1 MSLSL
6 YSINLISQFC
16 FFCCS
21 KPPEDLQPKRSGN
34 ERRSPRKQRLNP
46 LSVLNSHNPSKFSQ
60 YQRMLNPCS
69 LMGGTTQRIPSLLDT
84 VPYNIDT
91 VRSAALN
98 AAQSSQSG
106 YDHLYNPVPN
116 DLLAQQILNLTSTVA
131 TNYQTSRQ
139 GDFFQG
145 SQYSSMVSESS

>member
-1 MSLSL
+1 
-6 YSINLISQFC
+6 
-16 FFCCS
+16 
-21 KPPEDLQPKRSGN
+21 
-34 ERRSPRKQRLNP
+34 
-46 LSVLNSHNPSKFSQ
+46 
-60 YQRMLNPCS
+60 MLNPCS
-69 LMGGTTQRIPSLLDT
+69 LMGGTPQQIPSLLDT

-98 AAQSSQSG
+98 VAQSTHPG

-131 TNYQTSRQ
+131 TNYQSSSQ

-145 SQYSSMVSESS
+145 SQYSSMVSSVFSLCFIIGN